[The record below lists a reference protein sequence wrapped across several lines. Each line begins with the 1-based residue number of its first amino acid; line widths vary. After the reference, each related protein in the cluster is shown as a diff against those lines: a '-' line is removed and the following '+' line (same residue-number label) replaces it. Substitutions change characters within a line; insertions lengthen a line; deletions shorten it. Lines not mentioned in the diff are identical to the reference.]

1 MLTVVQGDKKNQS
14 EQASQIIGYVVA
26 EFYASVQA
34 LGVDNLWFQ
43 MPLYNK
49 SYVKNFRRWNYNC
62 AFYYYCMIM
71 EAFYKINKSNILHS

>member
-43 MPLYNK
+43 TPLYNK
-49 SYVKNFRRWNYNC
+49 SYLKNFRR
-62 AFYYYCMIM
+62 
-71 EAFYKINKSNILHS
+71 